1 MNNIDFARCNAG
13 KYYIYRGYK
22 VKIVGYNCSEVF
34 DCVIVSG
41 YPWGWA
47 WCTPPASYRLLVTVN
62 RETDRFY
69 FVSMDELK
77 EIEE

>member
-1 MNNIDFARCNAG
+1 MNVIDFARDNAG

-22 VKIVGYNCSEVF
+22 VKVVGYDCSGVS
-34 DCVIVSG
+34 DRVIVSD
-41 YPWGWA
+41 YQWG
-47 WCTPPASYRLLVTVN
+47 CTPPANYRLSVTVN